1 MTDFLRHGI
10 ILAKR
15 TARPQHDRRKGEK
28 RARGDRGREQFGRK
42 NYARRRD
49 QDAHPRRDQRSHR
62 RRRHRHRRKQS
73 AGIYRQ
79 IRRRARRKPPFYR
92 AFADEQGAQEDADDL
107 DAEINNLKQNYD
119 IIIIDTPGTYNH
131 LSNAGHKNADI
142 LITPVNDSLLDLD
155 VLAKFDVPNNFF
167 SKSHYA
173 QNVEKLKG
181 LVSGENNLDQII
193 AKNFRWIVL
202 RNRVSH
208 VDANNKREVDKMLKY
223 LSEKMGFEYLSGI
236 GERVIYREMFLKGLT
251 ISDIT
256 NNKKLSSGIS
266 LSHVAAKN
274 ELNSVM
280 TAIGIEDAKLK
291 FA

>member
-1 MTDFLRHGI
+1 MLNKNLTKVIVVGNEKGGSGKSTLSIH
-10 ILAKR
+10 LAIGYMYAGYKVATIDLDGR
-15 TARPQHDRRKGEK
+15 QGTLTHYIENRINFCKSNQTVLPIPEHLVVTPQL
-28 RARGDRGREQFGRK
+28 
-42 NYARRRD
+42 
-49 QDAHPRRDQRSHR
+49 
-62 RRRHRHRRKQS
+62 
-73 AGIYRQ
+73 
-79 IRRRARRKPPFYR
+79 
-92 AFADEQGAQEDADDL
+92 FADEQGAQEDADDL